1 MIYLRRKLGLPRSLF
16 VRLLLTA
23 FAVTA
28 LAGSPTGCTAKTS
41 APNLTAQPRTPSDV
55 VREFY
60 KAMRERRF
68 QEAFALTIYKPA
80 VEGLNAEEMEILRP
94 GFEEKAAQIPAS
106 VEIMGEQI
114 SGKIATVF
122 VKVPVN
128 EGSPQITSQPLNLI
142 KSDADWIILLGTEA
156 DQAEVKKAGKR
167 YFLDALIEGHEADV
181 EDILKRLVLWQG
193 VYSQQHGGQY
203 GDFPALI
210 KAGMLG
216 ANVIDPKLSGYNFRI
231 TVGKDGK
238 SYVANAE
245 PLNHGKTGKLSFWM
259 DQTGL
264 IKSADNGGKPFKP

>member
-1 MIYLRRKLGLPRSLF
+1 MIYLRRKLSLARSLF
-16 VRLLLTA
+16 VRLLLMT
-23 FAVTA
+23 FATIA
-28 LAGSPTGCTAKTS
+28 LVGSPAACTAKTS
-41 APNLTAQPRTPSDV
+41 SPSPAQPRTPSDV

-60 KAMRERRF
+60 KAMREQRF

-94 GFEEKAAQIPAS
+94 GFEEKAAQIPAT

-122 VKVPVN
+122 VKIPVDVS
-128 EGSPQITSQPLNLI
+128 SPQVTSQPLNLFNSGGSWLI
-142 KSDADWIILLGTEA
+142 GTEA
-156 DQAEVKKAGKR
+156 DADEVKKAGRR
-167 YFLDALIEGHEADV
+167 YFLDALITEHEGDV

-193 VYSQQHGGQY
+193 VYSQQHGGQF

-238 SYVANAE
+238 SYVATAE
-245 PLNHGKTGKLSFWM
+245 PLSHGKTGKLSFWM

-264 IKSADNGGKPFKP
+264 IKSADTGGKPLNP